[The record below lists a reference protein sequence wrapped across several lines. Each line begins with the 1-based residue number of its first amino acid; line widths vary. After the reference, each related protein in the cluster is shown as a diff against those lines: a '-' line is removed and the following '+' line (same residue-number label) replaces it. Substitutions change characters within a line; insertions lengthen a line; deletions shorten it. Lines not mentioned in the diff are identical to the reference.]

1 VLRLEASSNPSD
13 FPHTFFPLLLANSG
27 TLQINMEK
35 QSVQVFG
42 RKKTATAV
50 AFCTKGRG
58 LIKVNGVPI
67 ELLEP
72 GEVE

>member
-1 VLRLEASSNPSD
+1 MIKTSD
-13 FPHTFFPLLLANSG
+13 FIIRKS
-27 TLQINMEK
+27 TLHLVFVAAADRFIMEK

-72 GEVE
+72 GE